1 MTKKSPTSVI
11 GAIVLVLAATAS
23 AQNRPSGAS
32 QLAAALKKLN
42 VLGSALYVGAHPD
55 DENSSVIAALAKGRM
70 VRTAYLSMTRGEGG
84 QNLVGSEQGDV
95 LGIIRTQE
103 LLAARRV
110 DGGDQLFAS
119 AIDFGYSKT
128 SEETLRI
135 WGREKILGDIVWTI
149 RSFRPDVIMTR
160 FLDTLGGHG
169 NHLSSAILAR
179 EAFSAAGDPSR
190 FPEQLQFVKPW
201 QPKRI
206 VFNVFRFGGAGMDPT
221 ARSVKLDVGAY
232 SPLLGESFS
241 EISGRSRSMHKSQ
254 GFGASQ
260 NRGSSFNFFEPT
272 DGEPAETDLFDGVDL
287 GWSRVRGG
295 EQVGAILSAASE
307 QFNPEKLWESIPQ
320 LLAALKEMKNAGPD
334 PWIALKTKELTEVI
348 LGCAG
353 VWTDALA
360 SDYEASPGTRI
371 GVTISALGRS
381 DVPMSLQSIRIAGVN
396 IDTVVQ
402 QRLVNNQP
410 YQTKLSME
418 LPADISYS
426 QPYWLENDP
435 QQGTYVIRDQT
446 LTGKGENPPSL
457 TATLSFLVAGETVSV
472 DLPVRYRWVDPV
484 EGEQY
489 RPFIVVPAITVTP
502 SSSTF
507 VFSDM
512 TPKNVRVI
520 VTSHDEK
527 RKGTVRIDVPRGWK
541 VRPQSIPF
549 DFSGKRDE
557 LAVTF
562 SIQPVDGTPGGEF
575 LVVAESNGQR
585 FSRGMSIVSYP
596 HIPLQAV
603 FPPSKGKLVRVDI
616 EKSGRRLG
624 YIMGPGDEVPEAL
637 KQIGFEVKLLSDDD
651 LEFGDLRV
659 YDAIIAG
666 VRSYNT
672 RPKLRAHQE
681 RLMEYVKNGGRY
693 VVQYMTSQRG
703 EASNMGPYPFNVS
716 RDRVTVEEAPVT
728 FVDPKHPVLNFPNK
742 ISAEDF
748 GGWIQERGLY
758 FADTWDKKYDA
769 VLECH
774 DPGEPPRKGGLLYAR
789 FGKGVYIFTGYS
801 FFRQLPA
808 GVPGAYRLFV
818 NLISKNK

>member
-1 MTKKSPTSVI
+1 MKKDSLIRLIIVAAALNGALHAQTRPT
-11 GAIVLVLAATAS
+11 GAGELAV
-23 AQNRPSGAS
+23 
-32 QLAAALKKLN
+32 ALKKLN

-70 VRTAYLSMTRGEGG
+70 VRAAYLSMTRGEGG
-84 QNLVGSEQGDV
+84 QNLIGSEQGDP

-110 DGGDQLFAS
+110 DGGEQFFTS

-128 SEETLRI
+128 SEETIRI
-135 WGREKILGDIVWTI
+135 WGHEKILGDIVWTI

-169 NHLSSAILAR
+169 NHLASAILAR
-179 EAFSAAGDPSR
+179 EAFRAAGDPAQ

-206 VFNVFRFGGAGMDPT
+206 VFNVFRFGGTGMDPS
-221 ARSVKLDVGAY
+221 ARSVKLDIGAY

-260 NRGSSFNFFEPT
+260 NRGTSFNFFEPT

-295 EQVGAILSAASE
+295 EKVGAMLSAASE
-307 QFNPEKLWESIPQ
+307 HFNPEKPWESIPQ

-334 PWIALKTKELTEVI
+334 PWIAVKKRELTEVI

-360 SDYEASPGTRI
+360 SDYEASPGTRV
-371 GVTISALGRS
+371 GVTLSALSRS
-381 DVPMSLQSIRIAGVN
+381 DVPVLLQSMRIAGVN
-396 IDTVVQ
+396 MDTVVQ
-402 QRLVNNQP
+402 QQLVNNQP
-410 YQTKLSME
+410 LQTSLSIS
-418 LPADISYS
+418 LPGNIPSS
-426 QPYWLENDP
+426 QPYWLENDH
-435 QQGTYVIRDQT
+435 QQGAYAIRDRM

-457 TATLSFLVAGETVSV
+457 TATLSFLIAGETLSI
-472 DLPVRYRWVDPV
+472 DCPVRYRWVDPV

-489 RPFIVVPAITVTP
+489 RPFLIVPAVTVTP
-502 SSSTF
+502 ATSTL
-507 VFSDM
+507 VFSDKN
-512 TPKNVRVI
+512 PKSLRVI
-520 VTSHDEK
+520 VASHEEK
-527 RKGTVRIDVPRGWK
+527 KKGTVRLEVPRGWK
-541 VRPQSIPF
+541 VNPLSIPF
-549 DFSGKRDE
+549 DFSKKGDE
-557 LAVTF
+557 LAATF
-562 SIQPVDGTPGGEF
+562 SVQPVDGTPSGDF
-575 LVVAESNGQR
+575 LVVAESDGQQ
-585 FSRGMSIVSYP
+585 FSRGMSVVSYS

-603 FPPSKGKLVRVDI
+603 FPSSKGRLVRVDLN
-616 EKSGRRLG
+616 KSGTRLG

-637 KQIGFEVKLLSDDD
+637 RQIGYEVKFLSDDD

-666 VRSYNT
+666 VRAYNT

-703 EASNMGPYPFNVS
+703 ETSNMGPYPFNVS
-716 RDRVTVEEAPVT
+716 RDRVTVEDAPMT
-728 FVDPKHPVLNFPNK
+728 FVDPGHPLLNFPNK
-742 ISAEDF
+742 ISARDF
-748 GGWIQERGLY
+748 SGWIQERGLY
-758 FADTWDKKYDA
+758 FADTWDKQYDA

-774 DPGEPPRKGGLLYAR
+774 DPGEPPRQGGLLYAQY
-789 FGKGVYIFTGYS
+789 GMGVYVFTGYS

-808 GVPGAYRLFV
+808 GVSGAYRLFV
-818 NLISKNK
+818 NLISNNK